1 MSTPDDFPIHVALP
15 GFASDPRDASPP
27 PPGVIVHHV
36 PELHPD
42 DRDVVNGIAVTS
54 VSRTLVDLAGVMSR
68 AELSATFER
77 AREMGLLDIAAVE
90 ASYARVEWRPSLALL
105 RSVMDEFT

>member
-1 MSTPDDFPIHVALP
+1 
-15 GFASDPRDASPP
+15 
-27 PPGVIVHHV
+27 
-36 PELHPD
+36 
-42 DRDVVNGIAVTS
+42 
-54 VSRTLVDLAGVMSR
+54 MSR